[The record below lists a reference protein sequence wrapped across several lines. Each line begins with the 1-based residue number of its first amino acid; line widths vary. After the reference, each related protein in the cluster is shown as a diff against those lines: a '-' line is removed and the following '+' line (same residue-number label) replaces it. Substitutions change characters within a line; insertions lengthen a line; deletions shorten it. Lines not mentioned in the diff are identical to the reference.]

1 MNICVCFRYTIWSDN
16 LTVLSAEVI
25 LVLLLLLW
33 LAYKYFTSNY
43 TYWKDRSVPYI
54 EPHFPFGTEK
64 DIVFSNVSFGEHY
77 QSFYNKFKNEK
88 MVGGYMLNS
97 PYLLLRDPGLI
108 KQVTIKDFNHFVDRG
123 FIDPE
128 LVSPVN
134 RDLFVIEGDA
144 WRNMRSKLTPAF
156 TSGKMKLM
164 FNLIEACVE
173 EFRKALKPIADKNGK
188 LDTKDFIARFTTDVI
203 SSCAFGLESN
213 TIKNPDSEFRRNG
226 KKIFEKPP
234 QIQFIK
240 QQMALTMPR
249 IYKLLHLSPFNTG
262 TDDFFRNIVHDT
274 VEYREKSGIVRH
286 DFIDLILKIK
296 NNKRLADDDKGD
308 AGSAASDGNTEPGK
322 SLNIFMKR

>member
-1 MNICVCFRYTIWSDN
+1 MSND
-16 LTVLSAEVI
+16 LTLLSAEVI

-33 LAYKYFTSNY
+33 LAYKYFTSSY
-43 TYWKDRSVPYI
+43 TYWKDRSIPYV

-64 DIVFSNVSFGEHY
+64 DIVFSNVPFGEHY
-77 QSFYNKFKNEK
+77 QSFYNKFKNDK
-88 MVGGYMLNS
+88 MVGGYALNT
-97 PYLLLRDPGLI
+97 PYLLLRDPELI
-108 KQVTIKDFNHFVDRG
+108 KKVMIKDFNHFIDRSLV
-123 FIDPE
+123 DPE

-164 FNLIEACVE
+164 FNLIEACTE

-188 LDTKDFIARFTTDVI
+188 LDMKDFIARFTTDVI

-213 TIKNPDSEFRRNG
+213 SIKNPDSDFRQNG
-226 KKIFEKPP
+226 KKLFDKPP
-234 QIQFIK
+234 LFQYIK
-240 QQMALTMPR
+240 QQMILTMPT

-274 VEYREKSGIVRH
+274 VQYREKSGTVRH
-286 DFIDLILKIK
+286 DFIDLVLKIK
-296 NNKRLADDDKGD
+296 NNKRLSDDDKGD
-308 AGSAASDGNTEPGK
+308 AGSATSDGSTEPGK
-322 SLNIFMKR
+322 SLNIFIKS